1 MFGRSRSSSSS
12 ASASASSGR
21 EGPPPDYHAI
31 RFTISLPCSSIKNSA
46 DKSSEQR
53 DQDREERR
61 GRQQQQQQRRRQ
73 RQQRRNNSQSLNLCF
88 HGDWVPTRGTLELHF
103 DSEGIQTS
111 LAGQDPPVH
120 EEDAR
125 VLTLECNRVFISVGL
140 YFAAITLINVAVETY
155 IYYNRSAL
163 RSRSMEPRWRNMP
176 LLTELGRVALLY
188 GNAAPSLVDLAES
201 AAPLLLSDI
210 RENILPL
217 CRHAAALKHIIEAVC
232 GEYNAILTDAV
243 GSLAAL
249 QIQASSW
256 IVAGAI
262 DGMRVKG
269 LLSC

>member
-111 LAGQDPPVH
+111 LAGQDPP
-120 EEDAR
+120 
-125 VLTLECNRVFISVGL
+125 VFISVGL